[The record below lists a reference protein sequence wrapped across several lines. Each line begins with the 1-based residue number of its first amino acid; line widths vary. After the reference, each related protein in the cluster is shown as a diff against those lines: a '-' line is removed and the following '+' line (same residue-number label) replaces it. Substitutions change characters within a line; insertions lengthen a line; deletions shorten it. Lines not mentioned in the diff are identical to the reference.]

1 MAAPERLVFDLGW
14 LGRPGLIG
22 AWRDGDLLVDCGPS
36 TCLDALLSAC
46 GEWRPKALLL
56 THIHFDHAGAAG
68 ELTRRWPDLEVFV
81 HRRGARH
88 LAAPER
94 LEASARRVFGTDF
107 DRRFGPMRPVPSEN
121 IRPLD
126 GGETVHGMVAEATPG
141 HAKHHLAYFS
151 EDGSAYAGDVA
162 GVRLGVEEPVLLPAP
177 PPDIDLDQWDASL
190 RLIAA
195 RQPQRLLLPHFGEFD
210 DPDSHLDAV
219 RGELIRQ
226 RELAGWDSGERY
238 EEAMR
243 EALARSVPEEHRA
256 DYELVV
262 PLDQNHLGLRR
273 WSESSSQTA
282 SASAT

>member
-1 MAAPERLVFDLGW
+1 MAEREPLVFDLGW

-22 AWRDGDLLVDCGPS
+22 AWRSGDLLVDCGPS
-36 TCLDALLSAC
+36 TCLEALLAAC

-68 ELTRRWPDLEVFV
+68 QLTARWPDLEVWV

-94 LEASARRVFGTDF
+94 LEASARRVFGEDF
-107 DRRFGPMRPVPSEN
+107 DRRFGPMRPVPAEN
-121 IRPLD
+121 IHPLD

-141 HAKHHLAYFS
+141 HAKHHLAFFA

-162 GVRLGVEEPVLLPAP
+162 GVRLGIGEPVQLPAP
-177 PPDIDLDQWDASL
+177 PPDIDLDGWDASL
-190 RLIAA
+190 RLIAE
-195 RQPQRLLLPHFGEFD
+195 RRPERLLLPHFGEFD

-219 RGELIRQ
+219 RGELVRQ
-226 RELAGWDSGERY
+226 RELAGYESAARY
-238 EEAMR
+238 VTEMR
-243 EALARSVPEEHRA
+243 DHIARSAAAERRD

-262 PLDQNHLGLRR
+262 PLEQNHVGLRR
-273 WSESSSQTA
+273 WTGAQRDA
-282 SASAT
+282 MV